1 MSTIHEPRMKF
12 TGKNYPKTEVPIRK
26 PVSIID
32 CNSKMEAVDK
42 ADMQISLVECATSDQ
57 SSNMATNDGI
67 QTFAEPTVARITN
80 EVEDQQSDAI
90 RQYLSK
96 KIAWIS
102 PNEEQFDALV
112 QLLKKRLDEGHGE
125 TILEIG
131 TGVTDGECPGL
142 LNDEMEASV
151 ATLKSMQTVLDS
163 EVQLL
168 REKSVS
174 NNTRYISE
182 YLIRRHIDQED
193 FMEVRVAVTGNVDA
207 GKSTL
212 LGVLTH
218 GLLDDGRGIARQKLF
233 RHKHEMETGRTSS
246 VGNDILGFDAQGA
259 IVNRPDTH
267 GNQALDWSDICQ
279 RSAKVVTFIDLAGH
293 EKYLKTTVFGMTGHA
308 PDYAMLMVGANAG
321 VIGMTKEHLGLALA
335 LGVPVFVVV
344 TKIDMAPANVLHE
357 TMRLLQRIL
366 HSPGVRKIPLLVKT
380 NDDVITCATNF
391 TSERL
396 CPIFQVS
403 NVTGEN
409 LDLLKKF
416 LNLLTTRMEACI
428 DEPAEFQIDD
438 LYAVPGVGTVVS
450 GTTLKGIIKLG
461 DNLQL
466 GPDPLGQ
473 FKTVQI
479 RSIHRKRMPVREC
492 KGGQTSSFAL
502 RKIKKSE
509 LRKGMVLLSPAI
521 PPVAYWE
528 FEADLLILHHPT
540 TISTKYQ
547 AMVHCGSIRQTA
559 TIISMSLEHLRTGDR
574 ANVRFRFIKSPE
586 YLRLGMKLIFREGR
600 TKAIGSIAKL
610 YPHVAP
616 QVSNTRGKG
625 RLQTTAGAT
634 ANPITTDPSQ
644 SSKRNDTTDD
654 TNRSGNKRSKQVKT
668 TTDPINDQNMN
679 VDKDSA

>member
-1 MSTIHEPRMKF
+1 
-12 TGKNYPKTEVPIRK
+12 
-26 PVSIID
+26 
-32 CNSKMEAVDK
+32 
-42 ADMQISLVECATSDQ
+42 
-57 SSNMATNDGI
+57 MAAAADGI
-67 QTFAEPTVARITN
+67 QAYVDKVVQKLPN
-80 EVEDQQSDAI
+80 EDEDQQSDAV

-112 QLLKKRLDEGHGE
+112 KLLKKRLDEGHGE

-131 TGVTDGECPGL
+131 TGVADGECPGL
-142 LNDEMEASV
+142 LVDEMEASV
-151 ATLKSMQTVLDS
+151 ATMKSMQAVLDS

-168 REKSVS
+168 REKLVS
-174 NNTRYISE
+174 NNTRYINE

-193 FMEVRVAVTGNVDA
+193 FME
-207 GKSTL
+207 
-212 LGVLTH
+212 
-218 GLLDDGRGIARQKLF
+218 
-233 RHKHEMETGRTSS
+233 
-246 VGNDILGFDAQGA
+246 
-259 IVNRPDTH
+259 
-267 GNQALDWSDICQ
+267 
-279 RSAKVVTFIDLAGH
+279 
-293 EKYLKTTVFGMTGHA
+293 
-308 PDYAMLMVGANAG
+308 
-321 VIGMTKEHLGLALA
+321 GLALA
-335 LGVPVFVVV
+335 LGVPVFVIV
-344 TKIDMAPANVLHE
+344 TKIDMAPPNVLQE

-366 HSPGVRKIPLLVKT
+366 KSSGVRKIPLLIQN

-450 GTTLKGIIKLG
+450 GTTLKGTIKLG

-473 FKTVQI
+473 FRTVQI
-479 RSIHRKRMPVREC
+479 RSIHRKRMPVKEC

-502 RKIKKSE
+502 RKIRKSE

-559 TIISMSLEHLRTGDR
+559 TIITMSVEHLRTGDR

-586 YLRLGMKLIFREGR
+586 YLRVGMKLVFREGR
-600 TKAIGSIAKL
+600 TKAIGSISKL
-610 YPHVAP
+610 YPHVPTPAP
-616 QVSNTRGKG
+616 NTRGKT
-625 RLQTTAGAT
+625 RSQALAGSV
-634 ANPITTDPSQ
+634 ANTITTDQSQ
-644 SSKRNDTTDD
+644 PSKRTEVTDD
-654 TNRSGNKRSKQVKT
+654 TNRSAYKRTKQT
-668 TTDPINDQNMN
+668 TTTTTTTTTTAAPGDQNNNNN
-679 VDKDSA
+679 VDQVTH

>member
-1 MSTIHEPRMKF
+1 
-12 TGKNYPKTEVPIRK
+12 
-26 PVSIID
+26 
-32 CNSKMEAVDK
+32 
-42 ADMQISLVECATSDQ
+42 
-57 SSNMATNDGI
+57 
-67 QTFAEPTVARITN
+67 
-80 EVEDQQSDAI
+80 
-90 RQYLSK
+90 
-96 KIAWIS
+96 
-102 PNEEQFDALV
+102 
-112 QLLKKRLDEGHGE
+112 
-125 TILEIG
+125 
-131 TGVTDGECPGL
+131 
-142 LNDEMEASV
+142 
-151 ATLKSMQTVLDS
+151 
-163 EVQLL
+163 
-168 REKSVS
+168 
-174 NNTRYISE
+174 
-182 YLIRRHIDQED
+182 
-193 FMEVRVAVTGNVDA
+193 MEVRVAVTGNVDA

-218 GLLDDGRGIARQKLF
+218 GVLDDGRGVARQKLF
-233 RHKHEMETGRTSS
+233 RHKHEIETGRTSS
-246 VGNDILGFDAQGA
+246 VGNDILGFDAHGT

-267 GNQALDWSDICQ
+267 GNQALDWTDICQ
-279 RSAKVVTFIDLAGH
+279 RAAKVVTFIDLAGH

-344 TKIDMAPANVLHE
+344 TKIDMAPPNVLQE
-357 TMRLLQRIL
+357 TMKLLQRIL
-366 HSPGVRKIPLLVKT
+366 RSSGVRKIPLLVQN

-409 LDLLKKF
+409 LELLKKF

-473 FKTVQI
+473 FKPVQI
-479 RSIHRKRMPVREC
+479 RSIHRKRMPVKEC
-492 KGGQTSSFAL
+492 KGGQTSSFSL

-509 LRKGMVLLSPAI
+509 LRKGMVLLSPII

-540 TISTKYQ
+540 TISAKYQ

-559 TIISMSLEHLRTGDR
+559 TIISMSVEHLRTGDR
-574 ANVRFRFIKSPE
+574 ATVRFCFIKSPE
-586 YLRLGMKLIFREGR
+586 YLRLGMKLVFREGR
-600 TKAIGSIAKL
+600 TKAIGSVSKL

-616 QVSNTRGKG
+616 QSSSSRGRG
-625 RLQTTAGAT
+625 RAHAAANAT
-634 ANPITTDPSQ
+634 TTDATQ
-644 SSKRNDTTDD
+644 QNKRQETGNDA
-654 TNRSGNKRSKQVKT
+654 NRYGGNKRTKPENTPANTQTVNPT
-668 TTDPINDQNMN
+668 EAD
-679 VDKDSA
+679 VDMSRNPSG

>member
-1 MSTIHEPRMKF
+1 M
-12 TGKNYPKTEVPIRK
+12 
-26 PVSIID
+26 
-32 CNSKMEAVDK
+32 
-42 ADMQISLVECATSDQ
+42 ATSD
-57 SSNMATNDGI
+57 GI
-67 QTFAEPTVARITN
+67 QAFVDVATPKNTDRFDN
-80 EVEDQQSDAI
+80 QQSDAI
-90 RQYLSK
+90 RQYLSIK
-96 KIAWIS
+96 TAWVS
-102 PNEEQFDALV
+102 PDGQQFDALV
-112 QLLKKRLDEGHGE
+112 RFLNKRLDEGHGE

-131 TGVTDGECPGL
+131 TGVTEPENPGL
-142 LNDEMEASV
+142 LQDEIDASV
-151 ATLKSMQTVLDS
+151 ATLKSMQTVLNA
-163 EVQLL
+163 ELELL
-168 REKSVS
+168 REKSFS
-174 NNTRYISE
+174 NNTRFVHE
-182 YLIRRHIDQED
+182 YLIRRQIEEED

-218 GLLDDGRGIARQKLF
+218 GVLDDGRGVARQKLF

-246 VGNDILGFDAQGA
+246 VGNDILGFDAHGL
-259 IVNRPDTH
+259 IVNRPDSH
-267 GNQALDWSDICQ
+267 GNQAQDWTDICQ
-279 RSAKVVTFIDLAGH
+279 RSAKVITFIDLAGH

-344 TKIDMAPANVLHE
+344 TKIDMAPGNVLQE

-366 HSPGVRKIPLLVKT
+366 RSPGVRKIPLVVQ
-380 NDDVITCATNF
+380 NSDDVITCATNF

-416 LNLLTTRMEACI
+416 LNLLSTRMDACL

-450 GTTLKGIIKLG
+450 GTTLKGVVKIG

-466 GPDPLGQ
+466 GPDALGQ

-479 RSIHRKRMPVREC
+479 RSIHRKRMPVKEC
-492 KGGQTSSFAL
+492 KGGQTSSFSL

-521 PPVAYWE
+521 PAAAFWE

-540 TISTKYQ
+540 TISAKYQ

-559 TIISMSLEHLRTGDR
+559 TIISMSVDHLRTGDR
-574 ANVRFRFIKSPE
+574 ATVRFRFIKSPE
-586 YLRLGMKLIFREGR
+586 YLRIGMKLVFREGR
-600 TKAIGSIAKL
+600 TKAIGSISKV
-610 YPHVAP
+610 YPHVVP
-616 QVSNTRGKG
+616 QASNTRVKTRHQGVT
-625 RLQTTAGAT
+625 QVT
-634 ANPITTDPSQ
+634 TTDAAAQGGKRTEATDESDR
-644 SSKRNDTTDD
+644 SASKRNRATEETSSAETMSVE
-654 TNRSGNKRSKQVKT
+654 TNK
-668 TTDPINDQNMN
+668 
-679 VDKDSA
+679 

>member
-1 MSTIHEPRMKF
+1 
-12 TGKNYPKTEVPIRK
+12 
-26 PVSIID
+26 
-32 CNSKMEAVDK
+32 
-42 ADMQISLVECATSDQ
+42 
-57 SSNMATNDGI
+57 
-67 QTFAEPTVARITN
+67 
-80 EVEDQQSDAI
+80 
-90 RQYLSK
+90 
-96 KIAWIS
+96 
-102 PNEEQFDALV
+102 
-112 QLLKKRLDEGHGE
+112 
-125 TILEIG
+125 
-131 TGVTDGECPGL
+131 
-142 LNDEMEASV
+142 MEASV
-151 ATLKSMQTVLDS
+151 ATMKSMQAVLDS
-163 EVQLL
+163 EIQLL
-168 REKSVS
+168 REKLVS
-174 NNTRYISE
+174 NNTRYINE

-233 RHKHEMETGRTSS
+233 RHKHEIETGRTSS
-246 VGNDILGFDAQGA
+246 VGNDILGFDIHGT
-259 IVNRPDTH
+259 IVNRPDSH
-267 GNQALDWSDICQ
+267 GNQALDWTDICQ
-279 RSAKVVTFIDLAGH
+279 KAAKVVTFIDLAGH

-335 LGVPVFVVV
+335 LGVPVFVIV
-344 TKIDMAPANVLHE
+344 TKIDMAPPNVLQE
-357 TMRLLQRIL
+357 TMKLLQRIL
-366 HSPGVRKIPLLVKT
+366 RSSGVRKIPLLIQN

-473 FKTVQI
+473 FRTVQI
-479 RSIHRKRMPVREC
+479 RSIHRKRMPVKEC

-502 RKIKKSE
+502 RKIRKSE

-528 FEADLLILHHPT
+528 FDADLLILHHPT

-559 TIISMSLEHLRTGDR
+559 TIITMSVEHLRTGDR

-586 YLRLGMKLIFREGR
+586 YLRVGMKLVFREGR
-600 TKAIGSIAKL
+600 TKAIGSISKL
-610 YPHVAP
+610 YPHVPTPAP
-616 QVSNTRGKG
+616 NTRGKT
-625 RLQTTAGAT
+625 RSQAPAGSVV
-634 ANPITTDPSQ
+634 NPITTDQSQ
-644 SSKRNDTTDD
+644 PSKRTEVTDD
-654 TNRSGNKRSKQVKT
+654 TNRSAYKRTKQT
-668 TTDPINDQNMN
+668 TTTTTITTTTAAPGDQNNNNNNMDQVTN
-679 VDKDSA
+679 

>member
-1 MSTIHEPRMKF
+1 
-12 TGKNYPKTEVPIRK
+12 
-26 PVSIID
+26 
-32 CNSKMEAVDK
+32 
-42 ADMQISLVECATSDQ
+42 
-57 SSNMATNDGI
+57 
-67 QTFAEPTVARITN
+67 
-80 EVEDQQSDAI
+80 
-90 RQYLSK
+90 
-96 KIAWIS
+96 
-102 PNEEQFDALV
+102 
-112 QLLKKRLDEGHGE
+112 
-125 TILEIG
+125 
-131 TGVTDGECPGL
+131 
-142 LNDEMEASV
+142 MEASI
-151 ATLKSMQTVLDS
+151 ATLTSMQAVLDS

-168 REKSVS
+168 REKSVA
-174 NNTRYISE
+174 NNTRFINE

-218 GLLDDGRGIARQKLF
+218 GVLDDGRGVARQKLF
-233 RHKHEMETGRTSS
+233 RHKHEVETGRTSS

-267 GNQALDWSDICQ
+267 GSQALDWTDICQ
-279 RSAKVVTFIDLAGH
+279 RAAKVVTFIDLAGH

-344 TKIDMAPANVLHE
+344 TKIDMAPPNVLQE
-357 TMRLLQRIL
+357 TMKLLQRIL
-366 HSPGVRKIPLLVKT
+366 RSPGVRKIPLLVQN

-409 LDLLKKF
+409 LELLKKF
-416 LNLLTTRMEACI
+416 LNLLTTRMEACL

-450 GTTLKGIIKLG
+450 GTTLKGIIKIG

-479 RSIHRKRMPVREC
+479 RSIHRKRMPVKEC

-509 LRKGMVLLSPAI
+509 LRKGMVLLSPAVT
-521 PPVAYWE
+521 PVAYWE

-559 TIISMSLEHLRTGDR
+559 TIMSMSVEHLRTGDR
-574 ANVRFRFIKSPE
+574 ATVRFRFIKSPE
-586 YLRLGMKLIFREGR
+586 YLRLGMKLVFREGR
-600 TKAIGSIAKL
+600 TKAIGSISRVF
-610 YPHVAP
+610 PHVPVQAA
-616 QVSNTRGKG
+616 NTRGKS
-625 RLQTTAGAT
+625 RIQTAAT
-634 ANPITTDPSQ
+634 TIDQTQAA
-644 SSKRNDTTDD
+644 KRNDSGEEI
-654 TNRSGNKRSKQVKT
+654 RSGNKRSKPIKA
-668 TTDPINDQNMN
+668 TTDTPNEQN
-679 VDKDSA
+679 VDMDNK